1 MEAKDP
7 LAPFLG
13 ARLKLSPLSAALVGL
28 ALGLFL
34 ILLPATFGFL
44 HTPAPGRLG
53 SLDDWH
59 TQVLVLIVA
68 PSIWAFYLWQPQTL
82 RNFRDEYIPA
92 SWRLS
97 ALIAIGAV
105 IYDMPEMF
113 TTYGQ
118 WWAAANP
125 LIIAFREALLFL
137 NGYMLASIAQRH
149 LRFSRGRPEPTT
161 NSNREQVVAIERY
174 YLGGAILW
182 GILGSRLSIE
192 VIELP
197 VRAGSITPDFYLK
210 ATLYLILALLLFI
223 APLPRPP
230 TAAMARFLVIA
241 FIPLAFLLLFLV
253 LGLEPQFSF

>member
-137 NGYMLASIAQRH
+137 NGYMLATIAQRH
-149 LRFSRGRPEPTT
+149 LHISWGRQEPMA
-161 NSNREQVVAIERY
+161 NADREQSVGLERY
-174 YLGGAILW
+174 YLGGAVLW

-197 VRAGSITPDFYLK
+197 ARAGGITPDFYLK
-210 ATLYLILALLLFI
+210 TLLYLLLALALFI
-223 APLPRPP
+223 APLPRP
-230 TAAMARFLVIA
+230 TSASLTRFLIII
-241 FIPLAFLLLFLV
+241 FIPVAFLILFWG
-253 LGLEPQFSF
+253 LGLEPQFAF